1 MQACSVAPGRRSS
14 WTRNRRTATAPDAAA
29 FTKQGKSRLRHVAGL
44 RLLLPDTCGHEAVL
58 ASYARASTNA
68 GLDPRGSMHLLV
80 ARLFANANVGRAAA
94 LRGIAT
100 IPIVGR
106 DAGRTGPA
114 RSPRRRCS
122 RRRPGGSE
130 ANAIVRESRGFRAEG
145 VDGGRWEDARPA
157 AKAGGRGLPFGAAGV
172 PQARAV
178 YCFSAIRVCPRRRS
192 AAPAVL
198 EDRHV
203 GAGSR
208 LRRCRSQRSSV
219 DKWPWAGCQRAS
231 RRFGVLACGQV
242 SVRIRVGLIGRRL
255 LCKSVCAH
263 EP

>member
-58 ASYARASTNA
+58 ASYARAATNA

-157 AKAGGRGLPFGAAGV
+157 AKARGRGLSLRCCRSSSS
-172 PQARAV
+172 ARCLLLLCDSSV
-178 YCFSAIRVCPRRRS
+178 SASPERRS
-192 AAPAVL
+192 C
-198 EDRHV
+198 
-203 GAGSR
+203 GAGR
-208 LRRCRSQRSSV
+208 PPR
-219 DKWPWAGCQRAS
+219 
-231 RRFGVLACGQV
+231 
-242 SVRIRVGLIGRRL
+242 GRWEQTATLPITEVER
-255 LCKSVCAH
+255 
-263 EP
+263 